1 MTKIE
6 TIVKSILT
14 SNNKINHRKLK
25 HLKDSYPLC
34 YSYLSAYFDDSE
46 SIEETINRV
55 VYNVDVRPICKTCGG
70 LVKWYG
76 KNRYALHCCTK
87 CASLDKEVLEKKS
100 STTKER
106 YSASHITQSEHFKEL
121 AKRTC
126 LSKYGKEFYSQT
138 NEHKLKSKESKYE
151 RYGSPNYNNAEKAN
165 ATKNSRY
172 GCKFNN
178 RDKARKTCLEKYGV
192 ENPYLI
198 EEVKQKAGSK
208 DSQHKRW
215 QTLKQ
220 NGTTNSSKTED
231 NLYIEL
237 KKYFPDIIRQY
248 WSEKYPFNCDFY
260 IPSKDLYIE
269 FQGGH
274 YHQYHPFD
282 NSNKEDL
289 ELLEKFSK
297 KKYLP
302 QYKQIIHVWTEL
314 DPLKRSVAK
323 ENGINFLEIWA
334 DYNIN
339 KIVEKIL
346 NFL

>member
-34 YSYLSAYFDDSE
+34 YNYLSVYFDDSE

-70 LVKWYG
+70 RVKWYG

-87 CASLDKEVLEKKS
+87 CASLDVSVKEKKLC
-100 STTKER
+100 TTKER
-106 YSASHITQSEHFKEL
+106 YGVSYITQTEHFKEQS
-121 AKRTC
+121 KRIC
-126 LSKYGKEFYSQT
+126 LSKYGKEYYTQT
-138 NEHKLKSKESKYE
+138 DEQKLKSKESKTE
-151 RYGSPNYNNAEKAN
+151 RYGSSDYNNIEKAN
-165 ATKNSRY
+165 ATKLSRY
-172 GCKFNN
+172 GVKFNN

-198 EEVKQKAGSK
+198 KEVKENAGSK
-208 DSQHKRW
+208 ESQHKRW

-237 KKYFPDIIRQY
+237 KKFFPDIIRQY

-274 YHQYHPFD
+274 FHQYHPFD
-282 NSNKEDL
+282 RNNKNDIDL
-289 ELLEKFSK
+289 LRKFEEKVS
-297 KKYLP
+297 LP
-302 QYKQIIHVWTEL
+302 QYKQIIHVWTKV

-323 ENGINFLEIWA
+323 ENCINFLEIWP
-334 DYNIN
+334 DYNISE
-339 KIVEKIL
+339 IVEKIL
-346 NFL
+346 NF